1 MMSKAQS
8 DRLDIIKVLKGVRPA
23 DKVAVILSVWFGAG
37 LLPVMPGTFGTVGA
51 VPLYFIIVKLGT
63 WCKIISMAIIVGGAI
78 WSSWRAQSIL
88 GRGDAREI
96 VIDEVAG
103 FLITTIFFPFTW
115 LTLAAGFCLFRF
127 FDVLKPPPIKK
138 IEGITRGGLG
148 IVLDDLL
155 AGVYALVCVGVI
167 VYLVP

>member
-1 MMSKAQS
+1 M
-8 DRLDIIKVLKGVRPA
+8 
-23 DKVAVILSVWFGAG
+23 
-37 LLPVMPGTFGTVGA
+37 
-51 VPLYFIIVKLGT
+51 
-63 WCKIISMAIIVGGAI
+63 
-78 WSSWRAQSIL
+78 IL

-103 FLITTIFFPFTW
+103 FLLTTIFFPFTW

-138 IEGITRGGLG
+138 LEGIARGGLG

-167 VYLVP
+167 VYLVT

>member
-1 MMSKAQS
+1 MSLAQS
-8 DRLDIIKVLKGVRPA
+8 DSVETLKAFKRVRPA
-23 DKVAVILSVWFGAG
+23 DKVALVLSIWFGAG
-37 LLPVMPGTFGTVGA
+37 LLPRMPGTFGTLGA
-51 VPLYFIIVKLGT
+51 VPLYFIIVALDT
-63 WCKIISMAIIVGGAI
+63 WCKIISIALIVGVAI

-103 FLITTIFFPFTW
+103 FLLATIFFPFAW
-115 LTLAAGFCLFRF
+115 LTLGAGFCLFRF

-167 VYLVP
+167 VYIIP